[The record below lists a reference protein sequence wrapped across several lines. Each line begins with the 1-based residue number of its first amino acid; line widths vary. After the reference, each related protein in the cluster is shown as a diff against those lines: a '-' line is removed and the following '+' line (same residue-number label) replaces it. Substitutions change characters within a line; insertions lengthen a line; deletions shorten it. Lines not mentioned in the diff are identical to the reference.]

1 MMVRRTGRV
10 WIGAMAAVLILS
22 MSLLSIARAQD
33 ATPATGAAP
42 YTPPA
47 NIGDLSGKIVAD
59 GSSTVGPITEAV
71 TEEFAAI
78 AGGVE
83 VEVSISGTGGG
94 FERFCQ
100 GETDLQ
106 NASRAISDDEMAIC
120 QGNGISYYE
129 FQVAYDGLSVVVNPA
144 NDFVECLTVDQLK
157 QLWMADSTVDSW
169 NDLNP
174 EWPDT
179 AISGDDLYGPDTDS
193 GTFDYFVD
201 EIIGEGS
208 IRTDF
213 NPNADD
219 NQLVEGV
226 AGNENALG
234 YFGLAY
240 YIQNQDRLKLVGV
253 DSGSGCVLPT
263 KDTVRDGTY
272 APLSRPLYVYVKA
285 ESLTRP
291 EVQEYMRFYLANA
304 ATLAQEVGYVDSP
317 GEIYVSDQAK
327 VEGAIA
333 GTTPPDGPAAAA
345 TPAA

>member
-1 MMVRRTGRV
+1 MTVRRTGRV
-10 WIGAMAAVLILS
+10 WVAALAVALMLS
-22 MSLLSIARAQD
+22 MTLMSVARAQD
-33 ATPATGAAP
+33 ATPAAGAAP
-42 YTPPA
+42 YTPPD
-47 NIGDLSGKIVAD
+47 NIGDLSGSIVAD

-94 FERFCQ
+94 FERFCN

-106 NASRAISDDEMAIC
+106 NASRAISEDEVAAC
-120 QGNGISYYE
+120 GVASVSYYE
-129 FQVAYDGLSVVVNPA
+129 FQVAYDGLSIVVNPA
-144 NDFVECLTVDQLK
+144 NDFIDCLTVDQLK

-179 AISGDDLYGPDTDS
+179 AVSGDDLFGADTDS

-208 IRTDF
+208 IRTDY
-213 NPNADD
+213 NPSADD

-234 YFGLAY
+234 FFGLAY
-240 YIQNQDRLKLVGV
+240 YIQNQDRLKLVAV
-253 DSGSGCVLPT
+253 DNGAGCVLPS
-263 KDTVRDGTY
+263 KETVRDGTY
-272 APLSRPLYVYVKA
+272 APLARPLYVYVKA

-291 EVQEYMRFYLANA
+291 EVQEFMRFYIANA
-304 ATLAQEVGYVDSP
+304 AALSQEVGFVDSP
-317 GEIYVSDQAK
+317 AEIYVADQAK
-327 VEGAIA
+327 LEAAIA
-333 GTTPPDGPAAAA
+333 GSAPPDGPEAAASPTA
-345 TPAA
+345 